1 MKKQVS
7 PLFAIIVIVVVVALG
22 ALYFLARF
30 RTAEERFAAESRA
43 LQGQADAARRAG
55 RGMMGGNRPGRGMRR
70 GGSRVA
76 PGGGV
81 PGGMRQPSREG
92 GTVSPERRGR

>member
-1 MKKQVS
+1 VNKQVS

-22 ALYFLARF
+22 ALYFLVRF
-30 RTAEERFAAESRA
+30 RAAEERFARESRA

-76 PGGGV
+76 PGGTV
-81 PGGMRQPSREG
+81 PGGRRQPSRQGETRG
-92 GTVSPERRGR
+92 AERRGG